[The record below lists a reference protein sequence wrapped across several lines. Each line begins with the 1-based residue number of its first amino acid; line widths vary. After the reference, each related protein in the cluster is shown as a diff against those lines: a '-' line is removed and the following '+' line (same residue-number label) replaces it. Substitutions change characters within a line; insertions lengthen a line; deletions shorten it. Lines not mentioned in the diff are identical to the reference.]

1 MKRGTPDHPK
11 TAALMANLDI
21 SKCHAIGILES
32 IWHMGMRYAPCGDI
46 GKHTDGTIATH
57 IGWGG
62 DVDLLITALLNAGWL
77 EAHQQHRLIIHD
89 WQDHCDQTTKRFV
102 TSHNLSFVSS
112 GPANASTMRANDSLP
127 VPVPVPVPEP
137 EPESEP
143 DNNTPAKRA
152 EGDSAK
158 PTNGA
163 YPGFDAWFDAYP
175 RGPRRV
181 GKKKCL
187 ARWKRDNLEPRAD
200 ELLANLEAWKV
211 SEEWTK
217 DGGKFI
223 CGPLPFLNQERYD
236 LAESDLKPGN
246 VDRTAQPYARTRDWR
261 EALDEAKRQE
271 RTA

>member
-1 MKRGTPDHPK
+1 MAGDWIKMRWNLATDPAVLAV
-11 TAALMANLDI
+11 AATLDI
-21 SKCHAIGILES
+21 EEDLVIGKLHRLWTWADQQTTDGNAHGVTKAWLDRYMGVTGFADALAKVGWLACENGGVQIPGFAI
-32 IWHMGMRYAPCGDI
+32 HMGKSAKSRAQG
-46 GKHTDGTIATH
+46 A
-57 IGWGG
+57 
-62 DVDLLITALLNAGWL
+62 VRTARSRQCNAVSVTETL
-77 EAHQQHRLIIHD
+77 PE
-89 WQDHCDQTTKRFV
+89 KRREEKRREE
-102 TSHNLSFVSS
+102 T
-112 GPANASTMRANDSLP
+112 
-127 VPVPVPVPEP
+127 
-137 EPESEP
+137 

-175 RGPRRV
+175 RGSRRV